1 MRINTLGRDAG
12 RMFIRLPTLRAW
24 LLLAALGW
32 LAGCATPPSD
42 PPADSTAA
50 LLGGRMPTVVDI
62 EAQLVEGNYQ
72 AVKTTAGR
80 LLDGDPGN
88 AKVRLLLGEALL
100 KLNEPDGALEH
111 FSEAANVAEFRAA
124 ALQGA
129 GLALLRIGRLDEAV
143 ARLDEAVSSDPTLW
157 RAYNGLGIAHEWR
170 LEWTEAQQSYRS
182 EEHTSELHH

>member
-1 MRINTLGRDAG
+1 MRISDGVQTCALPISSWRGRSWRRPSSPKGPVPCRTSCSAGTGIMRINTLGRDAG

-80 LLDGDPGN
+80 LLDGDHGN
-88 AKVRLLLGEALL
+88 AKVGLLG
-100 KLNEPDGALEH
+100 
-111 FSEAANVAEFRAA
+111 
-124 ALQGA
+124 
-129 GLALLRIGRLDEAV
+129 
-143 ARLDEAVSSDPTLW
+143 
-157 RAYNGLGIAHEWR
+157 
-170 LEWTEAQQSYRS
+170 
-182 EEHTSELHH
+182 

>member
-62 EAQLVEGNYQ
+62 EAQLVGGNYQ

-88 AKVRLLLGEALL
+88 AKVR
-100 KLNEPDGALEH
+100 
-111 FSEAANVAEFRAA
+111 
-124 ALQGA
+124 
-129 GLALLRIGRLDEAV
+129 
-143 ARLDEAVSSDPTLW
+143 
-157 RAYNGLGIAHEWR
+157 
-170 LEWTEAQQSYRS
+170 RS
-182 EEHTSELHH
+182 EERRVGKGCVSTVRSRVSPYPYKKKK